1 MFVYHV
7 KVKLHHIDAAGLMF
21 FGCYFYL
28 AHDAYEAFLE
38 EISFPLED
46 ILQQDFLTPL
56 THAEANYKAPVR
68 LGDTLTIELRIEKIG
83 NTSFTVHYDV
93 SNQFNRSVANL
104 KTVHTT
110 VSKSAPRPID
120 IPPDLK
126 EALQRF
132 TT

>member
-1 MFVYHV
+1 LFVYQV

-38 EISFPLED
+38 EISFAIED
-46 ILQQDFLTPL
+46 ILQQDFLIPL
-56 THAEANYKAPVR
+56 THAEADYTAPVR
-68 LGDTLTIELRIEKIG
+68 LGDTLTIELRIKEIG
-83 NTSFTVHYDV
+83 DTSFTVHYNISD
-93 SNQFNRSVANL
+93 QFERPVAMV

-110 VSKSAPRPID
+110 ISQHNFKSIN
-120 IPPDLK
+120 IPPNLR

-132 TT
+132 NQ